1 MNDRFLQ
8 EQAVKSDYIAHYIIP
23 VITVIGDYI
32 AIILSEK
39 LVWELTNFIL
49 EDKFNLVIPKMY
61 FYFWIPAVFIFFLFK
76 AGAHKRM
83 IPYFETVKNIF
94 CAVFYATVA
103 AIFILYLIHS
113 INDLSRMFVIMLFI
127 MSCFFICVVNQII
140 VAVCNKINIF

>member
-1 MNDRFLQ
+1 MNGRFLQ

-61 FYFWIPAVFIFFLFK
+61 FYFWIPAVFIFFLIINKFRKRNFHIFK
-76 AGAHKRM
+76 GIRFFGK
-83 IPYFETVKNIF
+83 TSNINCF
-94 CAVFYATVA
+94 IFSVCYA
-103 AIFILYLIHS
+103 
-113 INDLSRMFVIMLFI
+113 
-127 MSCFFICVVNQII
+127 
-140 VAVCNKINIF
+140 KIYITSMP